1 MAALFYALWIF
12 ELDRVFVRFNH
23 ITRLIVNTNHNIMV
37 SGKKL
42 ASAIPPVCE
51 ERFLLS
57 RAAGL
62 YETVY
67 EMISPPPDVFGV

>member
-1 MAALFYALWIF
+1 MAGLFYVLRFF
-12 ELDRVFVRFNH
+12 EIARVFVQSNH

-67 EMISPPPDVFGV
+67 EMISVPEVFGV